1 MKSHYSIE
9 KRPGYLY
16 MVITGE
22 YDLSD
27 FKEYFKIVMERCT
40 KEKTF
45 KLLVNN
51 LNLKGTDIPM
61 NHKFALGEEIG
72 KVIGSKL
79 KGAVVWPARD
89 IDGFT
94 ETVAKN
100 RGGNMQLFGDVESA
114 ERWLLEDS

>member
-1 MKSHYSIE
+1 
-9 KRPGYLY
+9 
-16 MVITGE
+16 MVISGE

-27 FKEYFKIVMERCT
+27 FKEYFKIVLERCA
-40 KEKTF
+40 KEKTY

-51 LNLKGTDIPM
+51 LGVKGTDIPM
-61 NHKFALGEEIG
+61 IHKFALGEEIG
-72 KVIGSKL
+72 KVIGSRL
-79 KGAVVWPARD
+79 KGAVVWPVKH

-114 ERWLLEDS
+114 EKWLLG